1 MCNLHVEQVKM
12 TETETMES
20 VIDRLVGEHGYV
32 AVYSYIM
39 ERMKSDYEFMGGV
52 FGAVKEEAK
61 VVAPV
66 KEKKLVKKKVAVVVE
81 AVAEAVAEEEAA
93 VVPAENTVGNVVTSA
108 PAVVATA
115 PAEEEKK
122 EETGVELPLEGDAPE
137 QNLTTKQRQSIQAKQ
152 TRARLDKEGL
162 TVEKVLTV
170 ENMQKW
176 LAAKK
181 SYAEIASEEVGCL
194 QKVVS
199 EFAKKNEMK
208 SAYAGKNGVL
218 VAIKRGMK

>member
-1 MCNLHVEQVKM
+1 M
-12 TETETMES
+12 TETESMES

-52 FGAVKEEAK
+52 FGAVKEEPK

-137 QNLTTKQRQSIQAKQ
+137 QNLTTKQRQKLDQDE
-152 TRARLDKEGL
+152 TRARLDKEGK
-162 TVEKVLTV
+162 TVEMMLTV
-170 ENMQKW
+170 ENMHQWIVVEKR
-176 LAAKK
+176 
-181 SYAEIASEEVGCL
+181 SYAYIASKLVGCS
-194 QKVVS
+194 QKLVS
-199 EFAKKNEMK
+199 DFAKANGFK
-208 SAYAGKNGVL
+208 STYEGKNGVL

>member
-12 TETETMES
+12 TENESMES

-52 FGAVKEEAK
+52 FGTIKEEPK

-66 KEKKLVKKKVAVVVE
+66 KKKLVVKKKVAVVAE
-81 AVAEAVAEEEAA
+81 AVAEAVAEGGAA
-93 VVPAENTVGNVVTSA
+93 VVPAENTIGNVVT
-108 PAVVATA
+108 TA
-115 PAEEEKK
+115 PAMVTVVPTEQKKK
-122 EETGVELPLEGDAPE
+122 EETGVELPLEGDPPE
-137 QNLTTKQRQSIQAKQ
+137 QNLSVKQRQSIQAKQ
-152 TRARLDKEGL
+152 TRARLDNEGS

-199 EFAKKNEMK
+199 DFAKAHDLK
-208 SAYAGKNGVL
+208 SAYVGKNGV
-218 VAIKRGMK
+218 IIGKTK